1 MLRIQTNLRHCYHL
15 ADVVRTLLNE
25 ALDLAND
32 NDYDP
37 HWISAINTAIQDN
50 RQVWLQTHNVATCI
64 DPTAPLPRPEE
75 P

>member
-1 MLRIQTNLRHCYHL
+1 MYRIQAKIRACYHL
-15 ADVVRTLLNE
+15 ANTIRQLLDE

-32 NDYDP
+32 ADYDA
-37 HWISAINTAIQDN
+37 HWIAAINTAKNDN
-50 RQVWLQTHNVATCI
+50 LQVWHHTYNVATCL